1 MAIENLPGELP
12 RDASSYFGEMLIKN
26 VLPELLSG
34 NPSEL
39 IERATIARNGKLTE
53 AYRYLEDYVKG

>member
-26 VLPELLSG
+26 VLPALLG
-34 NPSEL
+34 EKPSDL
-39 IERATIARNGKLTE
+39 IERATIARDGALTE
-53 AYRYLEDYVKG
+53 SYKYLEDYAKR